1 MLKKLYVIFMT
12 IMAIIII
19 SGCSSKDSANVK
31 KEGEESQL
39 SGPSEPANK
48 TVCAFCNMEVYQK
61 DHEMGVF
68 TGQAVTKEG
77 ETLFFDDSGCILNYE
92 RKAEEK
98 LAKRWVRD
106 YVTSEWIEADAA
118 TPVQSAVKTP
128 MKYGYSFFKDEVD
141 AKAFI
146 HENPNLNPA
155 LTNWESI
162 DDVANNRYQ
171 KKMKMQKEQNSN
183 Q

>member
-12 IMAIIII
+12 LMAIIII

-106 YVTSEWIEADAA
+106 YVTSEWIKGSSPMPSPVISVAA
-118 TPVQSAVKTP
+118 IIIPIVSSYSVIKVQLLFSNRR
-128 MKYGYSFFKDEVD
+128 GYDIGNEVV
-141 AKAFI
+141 FI
-146 HENPNLNPA
+146 EKVL
-155 LTNWESI
+155 LVIMS
-162 DDVANNRYQ
+162 
-171 KKMKMQKEQNSN
+171 KF
-183 Q
+183 